1 MPCRRASILHRHL
14 LVVAFGGAVLFF
26 FLLADIIV
34 HAIPTFV
41 LDRRISVAYLCGKKE
56 EPDE

>member
-1 MPCRRASILHRHL
+1 MASALHRHL

-26 FLLADIIV
+26 FVLADIIV
-34 HAIPTFV
+34 YAIPTFV
-41 LDRRISVAYLCGKKE
+41 LDRRISDAYLCGKKE